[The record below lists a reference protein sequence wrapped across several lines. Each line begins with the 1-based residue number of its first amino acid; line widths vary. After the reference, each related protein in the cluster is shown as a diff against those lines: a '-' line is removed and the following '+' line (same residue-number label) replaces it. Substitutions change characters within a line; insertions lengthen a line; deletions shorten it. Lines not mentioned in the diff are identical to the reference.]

1 MLVDPITVAASS
13 PTPGLNFSV
22 VDVSPFA
29 SQRFDAV
36 NVYGL
41 KFSHKRPTTKS
52 PETHY
57 MQITQT
63 LSVTDPITGAISPQT
78 ASASIS
84 VSVPPNGWTSAT
96 KVALLKALTD
106 TLADSDV
113 TPTNFINYG
122 I

>member
-1 MLVDPITVAASS
+1 MLIDPITVAASS
-13 PTPGLNFSV
+13 PTPALSFSV
-22 VDVSPFA
+22 VDVGPYT
-29 SQRFDAV
+29 SQRFDSP

-41 KFSHKRPTTKS
+41 KFSHKRPTTRS

-63 LSVTDPITGAISPQT
+63 LSVTDPVTGAVSPQT

-84 VSVPPNGWTSAT
+84 MSIPPNGWTSAT

-113 TPTNFINYG
+113 TPTNFVNYG